1 MVLAKISQTF
11 LLAWSLN
18 HLNTTLFVVFEN
30 IFFHSIRNWCHFVAL
45 IFISTSLNHAN
56 RTVFGLFRKIPEK
69 QKRPWPQTNDRRF
82 LVRLAWQSRSPGYF
96 IDLLRYIGFRPT
108 TSAGTFPTV
117 RIHSSVIWSVPA
129 CLCFHSTTFPRVLQ
143 QKLPLINPNKTA
155 THVDK
160 TETNRAFCYLHRTFL
175 YLSALVW
182 WESGFV
188 CQRRSAILI

>member
-69 QKRPWPQTNDRRF
+69 QKRP
-82 LVRLAWQSRSPGYF
+82 
-96 IDLLRYIGFRPT
+96 
-108 TSAGTFPTV
+108 
-117 RIHSSVIWSVPA
+117 
-129 CLCFHSTTFPRVLQ
+129 
-143 QKLPLINPNKTA
+143 
-155 THVDK
+155 
-160 TETNRAFCYLHRTFL
+160 
-175 YLSALVW
+175 
-182 WESGFV
+182 
-188 CQRRSAILI
+188 